1 MLARTLF
8 GPIALATAVL
18 AAPAVRAADP
28 VPVGKAEVQ
37 QLVTGKVLTV
47 QFVDPLRLTL
57 AKDGKVEAYG
67 TASAIRAIGT
77 WSVDDQGRLCITSP
91 SPVLAGCRAI
101 LRGDRGL
108 GMTKTDGTGFFA
120 ISDVQ

>member
-1 MLARTLF
+1 MRVR
-8 GPIALATAVL
+8 ALIVSAAVAAIVL
-18 AAPAVRAADP
+18 AGSNARAADP
-28 VPVGKAEVQ
+28 VKVSKGEVQ

-57 AKDGKVEAYG
+57 AKDGKVEAFG

-77 WSVDDQGRLCITSP
+77 WTVDDQGRLCMTSP
-91 SPVLAGCRAI
+91 NPVLAGCRSI

-108 GMTKTDGTGFFA
+108 GMTKTDGTGFFL
-120 ISDVQ
+120 ISEIQ

>member
-28 VPVGKAEVQ
+28 VPVGKAEVH

-57 AKDGKVEAYG
+57 AKDGKMDAYG
-67 TASAIRAIGT
+67 TASAIRVIGT
-77 WSVDDQGRLCITSP
+77 WTVDEQGRLCMQSP
-91 SPVLAGCRAI
+91 NPVVSGCRSI

-108 GMTKTDGTGFFA
+108 GMTKNDGTGFFVVSE
-120 ISDVQ
+120 IK

>member
-47 QFVDPLRLTL
+47 QFVAPLRLTL
-57 AKDGKVEAYG
+57 AKDGKMDAYG
-67 TASAIRAIGT
+67 TASAIRVIGT
-77 WSVDDQGRLCITSP
+77 WTVDEQGRLCMQSP
-91 SPVLAGCRAI
+91 NPVVSGCRSI
-101 LRGDRGL
+101 LRGDRGF
-108 GMTKTDGTGFFA
+108 GMTKTDGTGFFVV
-120 ISDVQ
+120 SDIK

>member
-1 MLARTLF
+1 MPARTLL
-8 GPIALATAVL
+8 GLSALAAVL
-18 AAPAVRAADP
+18 AGPAARAADP

-57 AKDGKVEAYG
+57 AKDGSVDAFG

-77 WSVDDQGRLCITSP
+77 WTVDDQGRLCMKSP
-91 SPVLAGCRAI
+91 SPVLTGCRSI

-108 GMTKTDGTGFFA
+108 GMTKTDGTGFFVVSE
-120 ISDVQ
+120 IK

>member
-1 MLARTLF
+1 MRARTLI
-8 GPIALATAVL
+8 GSAVVAAIVL
-18 AAPAVRAADP
+18 AGGGARAADP
-28 VPVGKAEVQ
+28 VAVGKAEVQ
-37 QLVTGKVLTV
+37 PLLNGKVLTV

>member
-1 MLARTLF
+1 MRARTLL
-8 GPIALATAVL
+8 GPAALAAVF
-18 AAPAVRAADP
+18 AAPAARAADP
-28 VPVGKAEVQ
+28 VPVGKTEVQ

-57 AKDGKVEAYG
+57 ANDGKVDAFG

-77 WSVDDQGRLCITSP
+77 WTVDDQGRLCMKSP
-91 SPVLAGCRAI
+91 SPVLSGCRAI

-108 GMTKTDGTGFFA
+108 GMTKTDGTGFFVVSE
-120 ISDVQ
+120 IK

>member
-1 MLARTLF
+1 
-8 GPIALATAVL
+8 
-18 AAPAVRAADP
+18 
-28 VPVGKAEVQ
+28 VQ
-37 QLVTGKVLTV
+37 PLLNGKVLTV